1 MSNYSVFKFRE
12 FLNHTFMHQ
21 KSQLFIM
28 KQETIVNESK
38 FTKKTVV
45 LFLLTI
51 GVTAF
56 TIRFFLIPS
65 TPLSGDSTNYFVY
78 AAHTALHGRFSD
90 IYYLTNNGWPLLL
103 SLIFGLTSLDNP
115 TFLMSI
121 QKISSMFF
129 SVITIIPLYFLCR
142 NFFGKSSSIFGTALF
157 VFEPHIITN
166 STLGITEPLFLF
178 LGISSLALFFNNNI
192 KFTYISFTMVGLFT
206 LIRFEGLL
214 FFLVLSIIFLIKNR
228 QRPKNLI
235 QYPLILLLFVLIL
248 LPIAILNIETH
259 DRDSFLDELFA
270 VSGYSYTHF
279 VQGEP
284 EIGDPIYGDSN
295 GFNMQK
301 FLTLASTSI
310 IKFTGLLLIPISII
324 FASVGFALIIKN
336 RKNIKLDHK
345 KITIIAI
352 SVVMLLPAVYT
363 YGRGSEDVRF
373 LFMLYPIII
382 LISTFTIEKLKN
394 ERENMVLIIIIA
406 IMVSGSIIYLETK
419 NVDLEYENDVF
430 TITKVLA
437 SKTNLINGDSADIR
451 YRTSVGIIQS
461 WPDLPPPTVGESHI
475 KRSINIIPMTD
486 EKTIIEFI
494 EKHKQKGLSHIAV
507 DGNEEQP
514 EFLKEIF
521 YNEKDYPYLN
531 KVYDS
536 NEFGI
541 KYHVKF
547 FEIDFGRLNEI

>member
-1 MSNYSVFKFRE
+1 M
-12 FLNHTFMHQ
+12 
-21 KSQLFIM
+21 
-28 KQETIVNESK
+28 
-38 FTKKTVV
+38 
-45 LFLLTI
+45 
-51 GVTAF
+51 
-56 TIRFFLIPS
+56 
-65 TPLSGDSTNYFVY
+65 
-78 AAHTALHGRFSD
+78 
-90 IYYLTNNGWPLLL
+90 
-103 SLIFGLTSLDNP
+103 
-115 TFLMSI
+115 
-121 QKISSMFF
+121 
-129 SVITIIPLYFLCR
+129 
-142 NFFGKSSSIFGTALF
+142 F

-192 KFTYISFTMVGLFT
+192 KFTYISFAMVGLFT

-324 FASVGFALIIKN
+324 FAIVGFALIIKN

-394 ERENMVLIIIIA
+394 ERKNMILIIIIA

-521 YNEKDYPYLN
+521 YNERDYPYLN

>member
-1 MSNYSVFKFRE
+1 
-12 FLNHTFMHQ
+12 
-21 KSQLFIM
+21 
-28 KQETIVNESK
+28 
-38 FTKKTVV
+38 
-45 LFLLTI
+45 
-51 GVTAF
+51 
-56 TIRFFLIPS
+56 
-65 TPLSGDSTNYFVY
+65 
-78 AAHTALHGRFSD
+78 
-90 IYYLTNNGWPLLL
+90 
-103 SLIFGLTSLDNP
+103 
-115 TFLMSI
+115 
-121 QKISSMFF
+121 
-129 SVITIIPLYFLCR
+129 
-142 NFFGKSSSIFGTALF
+142 
-157 VFEPHIITN
+157 
-166 STLGITEPLFLF
+166 
-178 LGISSLALFFNNNI
+178 
-192 KFTYISFTMVGLFT
+192 
-206 LIRFEGLL
+206 
-214 FFLVLSIIFLIKNR
+214 
-228 QRPKNLI
+228 
-235 QYPLILLLFVLIL
+235 
-248 LPIAILNIETH
+248 
-259 DRDSFLDELFA
+259 
-270 VSGYSYTHF
+270 
-279 VQGEP
+279 
-284 EIGDPIYGDSN
+284 
-295 GFNMQK
+295 
-301 FLTLASTSI
+301 
-310 IKFTGLLLIPISII
+310 
-324 FASVGFALIIKN
+324 
-336 RKNIKLDHK
+336 
-345 KITIIAI
+345 
-352 SVVMLLPAVYT
+352 MLLPAVYT

-394 ERENMVLIIIIA
+394 ERKNMVLIIIIA

>member
-1 MSNYSVFKFRE
+1 M
-12 FLNHTFMHQ
+12 
-21 KSQLFIM
+21 
-28 KQETIVNESK
+28 
-38 FTKKTVV
+38 
-45 LFLLTI
+45 
-51 GVTAF
+51 
-56 TIRFFLIPS
+56 
-65 TPLSGDSTNYFVY
+65 
-78 AAHTALHGRFSD
+78 
-90 IYYLTNNGWPLLL
+90 
-103 SLIFGLTSLDNP
+103 
-115 TFLMSI
+115 
-121 QKISSMFF
+121 
-129 SVITIIPLYFLCR
+129 
-142 NFFGKSSSIFGTALF
+142 
-157 VFEPHIITN
+157 
-166 STLGITEPLFLF
+166 
-178 LGISSLALFFNNNI
+178 
-192 KFTYISFTMVGLFT
+192 
-206 LIRFEGLL
+206 L

>member
-1 MSNYSVFKFRE
+1 
-12 FLNHTFMHQ
+12 
-21 KSQLFIM
+21 M
-28 KQETIVNESK
+28 KQEIIVSESR

-45 LFLLTI
+45 LFFLTI

-56 TIRFFLIPS
+56 SVRFFLIPE
-65 TPLSGDSTNYFVY
+65 TPLTGDSTNYFVY

-90 IYYLTNNGWPLLL
+90 TYYLTNNGWPLFL
-103 SLIFGLTSLDNP
+103 SVIFGLTNLDNP

-142 NFFGKSSSIFGTALF
+142 NFFGKSSCIFGAALF
-157 VFEPHIITN
+157 VFEPHVIIN

-192 KFTYISFTMVGLFT
+192 KFTYISFALVGLFT

-214 FFLVLSIIFLIKNR
+214 FFLVLSIIFLIKSR
-228 QRPKNLI
+228 HRVKDLI
-235 QYPLILLLFVLIL
+235 QYPLMLLLFVLIL

-259 DRDSFLDELFA
+259 DRDGFLDELFA

-284 EIGDPIYGDSN
+284 EKRGLYEDPN

-301 FLTLASTSI
+301 FLTLASTST

-324 FASVGFALIIKN
+324 FAFIGFTLIIKD

-345 KITIIAI
+345 KITIVAI
-352 SVVMLLPAVYT
+352 SVVMLLPAFYT

-382 LISTFTIEKLKN
+382 LISTFSIEKLKN
-394 ERENMVLIIIIA
+394 QRKDMIIIIIIA
-406 IMVSGSIIYLETK
+406 VIIFGSMIYLETK
-419 NVDLEYENDVF
+419 NVDSEYENDVF

-437 SKTNLINGDSADIR
+437 SKTDLINGDSADIR
-451 YRTSVGIIQS
+451 YRTSVGMIQS

-475 KRSINIIPMTD
+475 KRSIIIIPITD

-494 EKHKQKGLSHIAV
+494 EKHKEKGLTHIAV
-507 DGNEEQP
+507 DGKQEQP
-514 EFLKEIF
+514 ELLKQIF

-536 NEFGI
+536 SEFGI

-547 FEIDFGRLNEI
+547 FEIDFWRLNEI